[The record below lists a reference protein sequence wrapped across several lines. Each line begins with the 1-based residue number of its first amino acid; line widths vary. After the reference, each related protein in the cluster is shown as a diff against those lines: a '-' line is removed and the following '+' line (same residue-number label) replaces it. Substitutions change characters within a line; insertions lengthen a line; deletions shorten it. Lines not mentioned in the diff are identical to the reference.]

1 MVGLL
6 DEHDIRYEVKTYN
19 TSGDIDKT
27 TPISEMEGTDFF
39 TKEIDKMLLNGKI
52 DLAVHSAKD
61 LPDVIDKELVICAMT
76 KSVDP
81 HDVLVSKRDLK
92 LDKLPYGAKIGTS
105 SLRRKE
111 QLKKFRGDLRIVDIR
126 GNIEERLRLLDETD
140 LDAIVIAAAGLL
152 RLELEYRI
160 TERIPFEI
168 LTPHPLQGR
177 LAVVTRKSDET
188 IIRLYRKCLS

>member
-1 MVGLL
+1 M
-6 DEHDIRYEVKTYN
+6 
-19 TSGDIDKT
+19 
-27 TPISEMEGTDFF
+27 PIIT
-39 TKEIDKMLLNGKI
+39 
-52 DLAVHSAKD
+52 
-61 LPDVIDKELVICAMT
+61 
-76 KSVDP
+76 VDP

-92 LDKLPYGAKIGTS
+92 LDKLPYEAKIGTS

-152 RLELEYRI
+152 RLELEHRI
-160 TERIPFEI
+160 TQRIPFEI

-188 IIRLYRKCLS
+188 IIRLYRKCLSQSDG